1 MKKTCRSNIWSN
13 SAIENDAA
21 LDIETDKVKFQHK
34 CPVKLVKEL
43 WKMHMKC
50 RTQFVSNVQAASC
63 KLMCQLKWLGHFVP
77 RLNPYWPRDYPSIAS
92 KIPHGAKEV
101 DRIPS
106 DSNINLTHGHGHFL
120 LFKQANTL
128 QSRHFRLSLRFFSGE
143 QFFLMTHR
151 GLVSTCHPDLSVFF
165 FLAKSTDF
173 LPWTHRI
180 QPGPWR
186 KFSGGHCIT
195 EQRWE
200 IGEGGHAAEGFFFC
214 QMWLGDWLEH
224 LWGERGI

>member
-1 MKKTCRSNIWSN
+1 
-13 SAIENDAA
+13 
-21 LDIETDKVKFQHK
+21 
-34 CPVKLVKEL
+34 
-43 WKMHMKC
+43 
-50 RTQFVSNVQAASC
+50 
-63 KLMCQLKWLGHFVP
+63 MCQLKWLGHFVP

-151 GLVSTCHPDLSVFF
+151 GLVSTCDPDLSVFF
-165 FLAKSTDF
+165 FGKIDRFFAVDPSDSARSLAKVFRRSLHYRATMRN
-173 LPWTHRI
+173 W
-180 QPGPWR
+180 WR
-186 KFSGGHCIT
+186 WPCSW
-195 EQRWE
+195 R
-200 IGEGGHAAEGFFFC
+200 FFFFVRC
-214 QMWLGDWLEH
+214 GWVTGWSIY
-224 LWGERGI
+224 GEKGGSNVGVVFLFKRRYVLLL